1 MLMKTK
7 EKAPARGRENGA
19 WLRAEESG
27 DLQNEGI
34 VRRDKP
40 AGSAVAKSLTR
51 SAVATMVLAGTD
63 RTYLKLASWRLK

>member
-1 MLMKTK
+1 M
-7 EKAPARGRENGA
+7 APCR
-19 WLRAEESG
+19 LP

-63 RTYLKLASWRLK
+63 RTYLTLASWRLK